1 MKKFLFSIKFLMILL
16 SAQAQKVTYQMLM
29 RMDGSHK
36 LYTGEI
42 TNTWGFSF
50 LNSEGSKGRPGIPAP
65 TLTATEGDTVVV
77 TVYNPSDEGHTI
89 HWHGLDVDQAN
100 DGVPHTSQFVLHGDT
115 FVYTFVAPHAGNYIY
130 HCHVTTT
137 LHLMMGMYGSFIV
150 YPKSNKKMLFEGGPS
165 FENEYTFLGS
175 ELNKNWTDDYMSG
188 GALNEF
194 YPTHFMLSGKEK
206 TQLFE
211 DSTSIINLQKGK
223 NTLLRLLNIGF
234 SIDKYTFPEDV
245 IALVYSSDGRAL
257 KSPFLAKTLELYPG
271 ERYGVI
277 LNSNNNIT
285 NQYITVDYL
294 NMYEK
299 QQESRN
305 YIGIN
310 TTNFPTSLF
319 EVNTSTE
326 NFFPNPTSGNIYFEN
341 IQQSI
346 KIFDLTGKLLLEA
359 KQSNFVSLKNLPNG
373 VYLVEFEDGKEML
386 RKKVV
391 KF

>member
-1 MKKFLFSIKFLMILL
+1 
-16 SAQAQKVTYQMLM
+16 
-29 RMDGSHK
+29 
-36 LYTGEI
+36 
-42 TNTWGFSF
+42 
-50 LNSEGSKGRPGIPAP
+50 
-65 TLTATEGDTVVV
+65 
-77 TVYNPSDEGHTI
+77 
-89 HWHGLDVDQAN
+89 
-100 DGVPHTSQFVLHGDT
+100 
-115 FVYTFVAPHAGNYIY
+115 
-130 HCHVTTT
+130 
-137 LHLMMGMYGSFIV
+137 
-150 YPKSNKKMLFEGGPS
+150 
-165 FENEYTFLGS
+165 
-175 ELNKNWTDDYMSG
+175 MSG

-211 DSTSIINLQKGK
+211 DSTSIINIQKGK

-245 IALVYSSDGRAL
+245 IAVVYSSDGRAL

-271 ERYGVI
+271 ERYVVI
-277 LNSNNNIT
+277 LNSNKNIT

-346 KIFDLTGKLLLEA
+346 KIFDLTGNLLLEA

-373 VYLVEFEDGKEML
+373 VYLVEFEDGKEIL